1 MDMVVITMPVV
12 VSVTVLLNNNS
23 FSYYFNF
30 KLKE

>member
-1 MDMVVITMPVV
+1 MVTMPVV
-12 VSVTVLLNNNS
+12 VTVLLNNNS

>member
-1 MDMVVITMPVV
+1 MAMVTMPVV
-12 VSVTVLLNNNS
+12 VTVLLNNNS